1 MWGSAELSILSLSK
15 DRLVRSLR
23 SVGAVSGAAD
33 GPLPARVQSA
43 IAEEQ
48 HRSEVLI
55 SWAQLI
61 IIGFFS
67 LLYLAAPRPSDAGDF
82 ATWPLLS
89 GHDLLRLLI
98 VPAVLGLYALL
109 TVGRLVLAYRRR
121 LAGWML
127 VVSVILD
134 ITMLLALIWSFHI
147 QYDQPPALYLKAPTL
162 LYVFI
167 LIALRALR
175 FEATYVILA
184 GCVAVGGWIAMV
196 FYAVY
201 FSDPASRAG
210 FVTNNYVE
218 YMSSLKILIGGEID
232 KIAAIV
238 TVTVILA
245 IIVSRAR
252 GILRQAFFDTS
263 AVNELKR
270 FFSPEV
276 AARITRAESVLKP
289 GEAEYRMGAILFADI
304 RGFTKLVK
312 HVPAAEALQLLGEY
326 QERLVP
332 IIHAHGGRID
342 KFLGDGILASFGVVH
357 PSQTYAADAIRAIEE
372 LATQA
377 LEWESDRRQRGLSAP
392 QIGISMVAGHIM
404 FGIIGGHDR
413 LEYTVVGDTV
423 NLAAKLEKHT
433 KEEQATALT
442 NLATFNL
449 ARQQGYHPSHDM
461 KFIESAAVAG
471 VDDRVDLV
479 VIA

>member
-1 MWGSAELSILSLSK
+1 MSILNW
-15 DRLVRSLR
+15 LVRSLR
-23 SVGAVSGAAD
+23 SAGPVSSFAD
-33 GPLPARVQSA
+33 GPLPARVQA
-43 IAEEQ
+43 AVAEEQ

-61 IIGFFS
+61 IIGLFS
-67 LLYLAAPRPSDAGDF
+67 LLYLIAPRPTDAADF
-82 ATWPLLS
+82 ATWMQLSARELL
-89 GHDLLRLLI
+89 GLLI
-98 VPAVLGLYALL
+98 VPVVLGLYAFL
-109 TVGRLVLAYRRR
+109 TIGRLVLAYQRH

-147 QYDQPPALYLKAPTL
+147 QYDQPPALYLKSPTL

-175 FEATYVILA
+175 LEATYVILA
-184 GCVAVGGWIAMV
+184 GCVAAGGWIAMV

-201 FSDPASRAG
+201 FSDPVSHAG
-210 FVTNNYVE
+210 FVTHNYVE

-232 KIAAIV
+232 KIVSII

-245 IIVSRAR
+245 VIVSRAR
-252 GILRQAFFDTS
+252 GILRQAFFETS

-276 AARITRAESVLKP
+276 AAKITRAESVLEP
-289 GEAEYRMGAILFADI
+289 GEAEYRVGAILFADI

-326 QERLVP
+326 QSRLVP
-332 IIHAHGGRID
+332 IIHAHDGRID

-357 PSQTYAADAIRAIEE
+357 PSPTYAADAVRAIEE
-372 LATQA
+372 LAAEA
-377 LEWESDRRQRGLSAP
+377 LEWEADRRRRGLSAP
-392 QIGISMVAGHIM
+392 QIGISMVAGNIM

-433 KEEQATALT
+433 KEEQVTALT
-442 NLATFNL
+442 NLTTFNL
-449 ARQQGYHPSHDM
+449 ARQQGYHPSCA
-461 KFIESAAVAG
+461 KRVIENASVAG
-471 VDDRVDLV
+471 VEERVDLV
-479 VIA
+479 VIT